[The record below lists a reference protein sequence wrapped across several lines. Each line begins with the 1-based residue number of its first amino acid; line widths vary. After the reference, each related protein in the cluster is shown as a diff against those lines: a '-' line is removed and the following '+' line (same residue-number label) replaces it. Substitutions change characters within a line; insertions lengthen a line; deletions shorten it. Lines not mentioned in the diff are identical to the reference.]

1 MLIGHVIIPCKVS
14 GVTTPPIVI
23 PSTTEQTRAS
33 GVGTWILRPASAAAA
48 ANTMDPASHPAGNF
62 AALSRKPPT
71 APISRDSAMRTS
83 FCLAAGV
90 WGIYRRS
97 MPRPQP
103 AVKHPSLDGRGR
115 HHGTAAESDR
125 RAGTGK
131 KGATRCGA
139 SARELLREEIA
150 NLS

>member
-1 MLIGHVIIPCKVS
+1 
-14 GVTTPPIVI
+14 
-23 PSTTEQTRAS
+23 
-33 GVGTWILRPASAAAA
+33 
-48 ANTMDPASHPAGNF
+48 
-62 AALSRKPPT
+62 
-71 APISRDSAMRTS
+71 
-83 FCLAAGV
+83 
-90 WGIYRRS
+90 

-131 KGATRCGA
+131 KGATHCGA

-150 NLS
+150 NLSSFVVTAPPMVQKLLSGYAGIHADVSMTL